1 MYELIFSK
9 QSEKFFLK
17 LRLSDK
23 KKISK
28 SIDKLIKD
36 PLIGEKLK
44 GEYEGLWKIKAWP
57 YRIIYLISAEQ
68 KVITIVEI
76 GHRQGF
82 ISNSPKFKEN

>member
-9 QSEKFFLK
+9 QSQKFFLK

-28 SIDKLIKD
+28 SVGKLIKD

-57 YRIIYLISAEQ
+57 YRIIYLISAEE
-68 KVITIVEI
+68 KIITIVEI
-76 GHRQGF
+76 GHRQG
-82 ISNSPKFKEN
+82 IYK